1 MKKINKYIQYFIFI
15 CLGILLIASIFKLD
29 LFVWILFLALPI
41 GITQYLGS
49 LIDVIIYGKKSI
61 YRYHLLISTT
71 VLAIITLNTDIGIF
85 RLDGFFEGIATFI
98 GFTGSAGLAIYF
110 WHLTFRKEEE
120 VLEVQKHSVYDL

>member
-120 VLEVQKHSVYDL
+120 VLEEQKHSVYDL

>member
-1 MKKINKYIQYFIFI
+1 MKKINKYIQYFILI
-15 CLGILLIASIFKLD
+15 SLAIVLIASIFEP
-29 LFVWILFLALPI
+29 LFIWILFLALPI

-49 LIDVIIYGKKSI
+49 LIDVIIHGKKSI

-71 VLAIITLNTDIGIF
+71 VLAIITINTDIGIF
-85 RLDGFFEGIATFI
+85 RLDGLFEGIATFI

-120 VLEVQKHSVYDL
+120 VREEQEHSVYDL

>member
-1 MKKINKYIQYFIFI
+1 M
-15 CLGILLIASIFKLD
+15 
-29 LFVWILFLALPI
+29 ALPI

-61 YRYHLLISTT
+61 YRYHLLISTC

-85 RLDGFFEGIATFI
+85 RLDGLFEGIATFI

-110 WHLTFRKEEE
+110 WHVTFRKEE
-120 VLEVQKHSVYDL
+120 VLEEQKHSVYDL

>member
-85 RLDGFFEGIATFI
+85 RLDGFFEGISTFI

-110 WHLTFRKEEE
+110 WLLTFRKEEE
-120 VLEVQKHSVYDL
+120 VLEEQKHSVYDL